1 MIDNPRKNI
10 RKNIRDNPRDNA
22 RNSAILV
29 TFALMGAS
37 CLAAPAFTRAQ
48 APPGPLPQAQSQD
61 APPPPPRPQVQKPAV
76 QPRTSIFGEWKLDRD
91 DSDDPRKKMQ
101 DAQNSQGNG
110 GYGGNRRMGGGYPG
124 GGYPGGGGGGYGG
137 HRMGQQNES
146 DEDRQRMQELLSP
159 ASTLNVAE
167 ARKDVEVDLFDDQQ
181 RKRALFT
188 DGRKVQKSKDANYQ
202 EIAAHWDGKRLTTD
216 EKNPHGGKMS
226 RTYELSY
233 DGTQLYETLN
243 MTTGRSNT
251 PVVIRYVY
259 DQSGNPPAA
268 AANAAP
274 APASAPR
281 Q

>member
-1 MIDNPRKNI
+1 MIDKARNNS
-10 RKNIRDNPRDNA
+10 RDNPRNWA
-22 RNSAILV
+22 MLV

-37 CLAAPAFTRAQ
+37 CLATPAFTRAQ
-48 APPGPLPQAQSQD
+48 APPGPLPQTESQD

-91 DSDDPRKKMQ
+91 DSDDPGKKMQ
-101 DAQNSQGNG
+101 DAQNTQGN
-110 GYGGNRRMGGGYPG
+110 GGNRRMGGGYPG
-124 GGYPGGGGGGYGG
+124 GGYPGGGYPGGGGGGYGG
-137 HRMGQQNES
+137 RRMGQQNES

-159 ASTLNVAE
+159 TNTLNVAE
-167 ARKDVEVDLFDDQQ
+167 AKKDVEVDLFDDQQ

-202 EIAAHWDGKRLTTD
+202 EIAAHWDGTRLTTD

-233 DGTQLYETLN
+233 DHTQLYETLN

-259 DQSGNPPAA
+259 DQSGNTPAG

-274 APASAPR
+274 APAAAPK

>member
-1 MIDNPRKNI
+1 MTDNSRN
-10 RKNIRDNPRDNA
+10 NSQNNPRDN
-22 RNSAILV
+22 SPIPAILV

-48 APPGPLPQAQSQD
+48 APPGPLPQTESQD

-167 ARKDVEVDLFDDQQ
+167 AKKDVEVDLFDDQQ